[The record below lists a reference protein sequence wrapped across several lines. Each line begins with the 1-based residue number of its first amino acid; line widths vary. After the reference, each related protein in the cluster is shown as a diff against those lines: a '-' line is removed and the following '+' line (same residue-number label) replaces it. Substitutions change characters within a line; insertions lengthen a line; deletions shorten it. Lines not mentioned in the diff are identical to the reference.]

1 VVVSLEQTV
10 RSMTAYAVLLTFST
24 LVLVPVAD
32 LGWIYGVTALV
43 FGVAFVIGAVRLG
56 SDPSPKRSMRLFT
69 FSITYV
75 TAIFVALTADV
86 LLR

>member
-1 VVVSLEQTV
+1 MTV
-10 RSMTAYAVLLTFST
+10 YAVLLTIST
-24 LVLVPVAD
+24 LVLIPIAE

-43 FGVAFVIGAVRLG
+43 FGVAFVIGAIQLG
-56 SDPSPKRSMRLFT
+56 SDPSEKRSMRLFT

-75 TAIFVALTADV
+75 TAIFVALTVDV

>member
-1 VVVSLEQTV
+1 
-10 RSMTAYAVLLTFST
+10 
-24 LVLVPVAD
+24 
-32 LGWIYGVTALV
+32 LV
-43 FGVAFVIGAVRLG
+43 FGVAFVIGAIQLG

-75 TAIFVALTADV
+75 TAIFVALTVDV